1 MKMQTRQMMQVDYS
15 DIDELWVFGYG
26 SLMWRPGFDYVEKAP
41 AKCVGFQRKFC
52 IYSTVYRG
60 TPEDAGL
67 VLGLDVGG
75 ETIGMAFK
83 VAPENK
89 TLVMDYLREREQI
102 NDVYREILHPL
113 DIVGHGIKM
122 GIFYV
127 AIDGHEQ
134 YAGDL
139 SPDQQAEII
148 ARSAGGMGSNK
159 DYLFNSHDILLE
171 LNIHDEY
178 MAGLVNRVKAKL
190 TD

>member
-1 MKMQTRQMMQVDYS
+1 MLVDYS
-15 DIDELWVFGYG
+15 QIDELWVFGYG
-26 SLMWRPGFDYVEKAP
+26 SLMWRPGFEYVEKAP
-41 AKCVGFQRKFC
+41 AKCIGYQRKFC

-75 ETIGMAFK
+75 ETTGMAFR

-89 TLVMDYLREREQI
+89 VKVMEYLREREQI
-102 NDVYREILHPL
+102 NDVYHEILHPL
-113 DIVGHGIKM
+113 DIVGHGKKM
-122 GIFYV
+122 AIFYV

-139 SPDQQAEII
+139 TKDQQAEII
-148 ARSAGGMGSNK
+148 ARSAGGMGSNR
-159 DYLFNSHDILLE
+159 DYLFNSHNILLE
-171 LNIHDEY
+171 LDIHDEY
-178 MAGLVNRVKAKL
+178 MAKLVDMVKAKL